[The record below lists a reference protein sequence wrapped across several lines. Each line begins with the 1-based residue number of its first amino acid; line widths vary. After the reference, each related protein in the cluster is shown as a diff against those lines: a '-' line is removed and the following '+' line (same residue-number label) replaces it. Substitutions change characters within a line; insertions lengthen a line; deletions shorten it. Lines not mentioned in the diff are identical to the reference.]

1 MPGYKW
7 LRNYLNK
14 SLWDTIINPDANAS
28 INFNSSILQI
38 NFNKPLIVNRRSISF
53 GLSNNQKNIIK
64 RLPFL

>member
-1 MPGYKW
+1 MSGYQW
-7 LRNYLNK
+7 IRNYLNK
-14 SLWDTIINPDANAS
+14 SLWDTIIHPYANAS
-28 INFNSSILQI
+28 IDFNFSILQI